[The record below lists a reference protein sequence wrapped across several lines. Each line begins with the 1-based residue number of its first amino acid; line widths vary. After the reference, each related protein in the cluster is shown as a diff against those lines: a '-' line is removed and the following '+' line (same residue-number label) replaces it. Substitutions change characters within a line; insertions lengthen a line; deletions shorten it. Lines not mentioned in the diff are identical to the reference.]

1 MSSFSELWDDI
12 VAAFTSAPPA
22 TPVVACPKG
31 ALTPEAAQ
39 AWFDKFKQRSDIP
52 WNYPNDCCYARAE
65 VMAQELSKSGI
76 DVGKE
81 WNYATDNDHWL
92 KVYTRDAPKG
102 YVSWV
107 YHVAPTVPVFT
118 NGKLI
123 RMVIDP
129 SITQGPVTPEQW
141 REIQGQSS
149 SELVET
155 NATPYVRSKA
165 GKIALARD
173 VDTVQNVFDKHRL
186 ARARYWEY
194 K

>member
-76 DVGKE
+76 DVGKQ
-81 WNYATDNDHWL
+81 WNYAPDIDHPL
-92 KVYTRDAPKG
+92 RVSTPDDPKG
-102 YVSWV
+102 YVEWG
-107 YHVAPTVPVFT
+107 YHVAPTVPVFA
-118 NGKLI
+118 NGKLTH
-123 RMVIDP
+123 MVIDP
-129 SITQGPVTPEQW
+129 SITRGPVTAKQW
-141 REIQGQSS
+141 QDIQGQARSQ
-149 SELVET
+149 LVET
-155 NATPYVRSKA
+155 NAIPYYRSKA
-165 GKIALARD
+165 GEVEPTPDEAEVKM
-173 VDTVQNVFDKHRL
+173 TFDGHRHD
-186 ARARYWEY
+186 REVNWSGG
-194 K
+194 